1 MFHHYWS
8 SLLTV
13 EGESMGKFLFGD
25 TRYFSRRESHS
36 VNTLEGGLLVVAWET
51 HCDARLG
58 VNPEKDSTVISSE
71 TVDCYIYYLVARTSD
86 SS

>member
-1 MFHHYWS
+1 MSHHHRPG
-8 SLLTV
+8 LVTV
-13 EGESMGKFLFGD
+13 EGESTRKFLFGD
-25 TRYFSRRESHS
+25 SRSSSRGESHS
-36 VNTLEGGLLVVAWET
+36 VNTLEGDILVVAWET